1 LWQKRFTEAKIGWA
15 DLVHLKGL
23 GFDSADSMQARGFEL
38 PEGGMNTCHGAA
50 CWRARAYL
58 KLRED
63 GHTDTTYAND
73 VLSADMTRPEL
84 VEALEQLPLP
94 SSTCLLV
101 IDRGVARIWSMH
113 YRPILV
119 AKLFRGLPDRM
130 RGSKEQDI

>member
-1 LWQKRFTEAKIGWA
+1 
-15 DLVHLKGL
+15 
-23 GFDSADSMQARGFEL
+23 
-38 PEGGMNTCHGAA
+38 MNTCHGAA

-101 IDRGVARIWSMH
+101 IDRGVARYLVDALPPDFSSETISWFARSNTRFEGTGHLIW
-113 YRPILV
+113 I
-119 AKLFRGLPDRM
+119 KLKNRQF
-130 RGSKEQDI
+130 GSPNR